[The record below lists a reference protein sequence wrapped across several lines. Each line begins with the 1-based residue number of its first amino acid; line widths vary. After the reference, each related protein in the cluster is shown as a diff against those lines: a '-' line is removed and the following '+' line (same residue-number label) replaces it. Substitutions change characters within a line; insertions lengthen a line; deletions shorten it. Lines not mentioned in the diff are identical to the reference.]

1 MTEKKNTVRGCV
13 WWTGLIGLSGVF
25 VVFILVV
32 LLALISPPGTSTNTL
47 SSPTPTMSDAQ
58 LQTAVPLAFD
68 ELARDTEAWTGK
80 LVRVRGQVIQVVE
93 AGSQGAILRVNVT
106 QNESLPGLWN
116 DTVWVEFPGYGP
128 GQRVLQNDVVEFV
141 GRVDGRHTYESVL
154 GGKITLPALTAL
166 TTVGT
171 PIPTVAPVALNTATE
186 MLLTPAVP
194 PADTPVPPVD
204 TPVPPADM
212 PVPPADM
219 PVPPADMP
227 VLPTSTANTTVNLYA
242 QPDLGS
248 AVIAVAQPGQPMVVA
263 GQDSS
268 GQWLQLVSS
277 YWIEA
282 SAVSAIPSGLPVT
295 MQLSGGNPTP
305 LSTSVPISANPVA
318 NTTVTVHEGPSIDA
332 AVVITAQPGQQMTV
346 AGQDSTGQWL
356 QLASGY
362 WVTAAA
368 IDNVPAGLPVVD
380 VAAQQS
386 NGNPTV
392 VPTVVLAEAAEPTA
406 TPLWQ
411 REESGVIFTSNC
423 PCDQGDTLNCSN
435 FDIDIDAQAC
445 YLRCMD
451 LTSLDVHEL
460 DGDEDG
466 TACEWSW

>member
-58 LQTAVPLAFD
+58 LQAAVPLAFD

-204 TPVPPADM
+204 TPV
-212 PVPPADM
+212 
-219 PVPPADMP
+219 
-227 VLPTSTANTTVNLYA
+227 LPTSTANTTVNLYA

-318 NTTVTVHEGPSIDA
+318 NTTVTVHEGPSLDA
-332 AVVITAQPGQQMTV
+332 VVVITAQPGQQMTV

-411 REESGVIFTSNC
+411 REEGGVIFTSNC